1 MWVIKRI
8 IRIISVAAATT
19 TIIFIIKLSWTYI
32 INFLLFM
39 LFISIPVIIV
49 KIIGWAWEDDN
60 FDDEEENK

>member
-39 LFISIPVIIV
+39 LLVSIPAIIT
-49 KIIGWAWEDDN
+49 KLIGWAWEDDD
-60 FDDEEENK
+60 FDEEENK